1 MNSLVLF
8 CPKLPTYNL
17 SIGGKFGEKQRIMI
31 LSAVTAGLGL
41 AQSIYG
47 GIKAAKAAKE
57 QKRILGQKQ
66 AQNDAWYNK
75 NYNQDYMDRS
85 DAKSAFNRVKEYSDR
100 RVKQADATAAVTG
113 ATPEQVLAQKE
124 QANTVLAQTAG
135 NIAQNAD
142 AYKDS
147 VQARY
152 DQKNDALTQS
162 QMQQSQMSEQGG
174 ANLAAGG
181 IGLMGSALSG
191 MAGIKSSNIAP
202 GADAGPAIAKLDK
215 AYERDFK

>member
-1 MNSLVLF
+1 
-8 CPKLPTYNL
+8 
-17 SIGGKFGEKQRIMI
+17 MI
-31 LSAVTAGLGL
+31 LSAITGGLGL
-41 AQSIYG
+41 AQSIFG
-47 GIKAAKAAKE
+47 GIKAAKEAKK
-57 QKRILGQKQ
+57 QQRVIGQKQ

-75 NYNQDYMDRS
+75 SYHQDYMDRS
-85 DAKSAFNRVKEYSDR
+85 DARAAMSRVREFMDR
-100 RVKQADATAAVTG
+100 RNKQADATAAVTG
-113 ATPEQVLAQKE
+113 ATPEQVMAQKE

-181 IGLMGSALSG
+181 IGLMGSALGG

>member
-1 MNSLVLF
+1 
-8 CPKLPTYNL
+8 
-17 SIGGKFGEKQRIMI
+17 MI
-31 LSAVTAGLGL
+31 LSAITGGLGL
-41 AQSIYG
+41 AQSIFG
-47 GIKAAKAAKE
+47 GIKAAKEAKK
-57 QKRILGQKQ
+57 QQRVIGQKQ

-75 NYNQDYMDRS
+75 SYHQDYMDRS
-85 DAKSAFNRVKEYSDR
+85 DARAAMSRVREFMDR
-100 RVKQADATAAVTG
+100 RNKQADATAAVTG
-113 ATPEQVLAQKE
+113 ATPEQVMAQKE

>member
-1 MNSLVLF
+1 
-8 CPKLPTYNL
+8 
-17 SIGGKFGEKQRIMI
+17 MI
-31 LSAVTAGLGL
+31 LSAITGGLGL
-41 AQSIYG
+41 AQSIFG
-47 GIKAAKAAKE
+47 GIKAAKEAKK
-57 QKRILGQKQ
+57 QQRVIGQKQ

-75 NYNQDYMDRS
+75 SYHQDYMDRS
-85 DAKSAFNRVKEYSDR
+85 DARAAMSRVREFMDR
-100 RVKQADATAAVTG
+100 RNKQADATAAVTG
-113 ATPEQVLAQKE
+113 ATPEQVMSQKE

-142 AYKDS
+142 AFKDS

-152 DQKNDALTQS
+152 DQKNEALAQS
-162 QMQQSQMSEQGG
+162 QMQQAQMSEQGG
-174 ANLAAGG
+174 ANLAASG
-181 IGLMGSALSG
+181 IGLMGSALGG

>member
-1 MNSLVLF
+1 
-8 CPKLPTYNL
+8 
-17 SIGGKFGEKQRIMI
+17 MI
-31 LSAVTAGLGL
+31 LSAITGGLGL
-41 AQSIYG
+41 AQSIFG
-47 GIKAAKAAKE
+47 GIKAAKEAKK
-57 QKRILGQKQ
+57 QQRVIGQKQ

-75 NYNQDYMDRS
+75 SYHQDYMDRS
-85 DAKSAFNRVKEYSDR
+85 DARAAMSRVREFMDR
-100 RVKQADATAAVTG
+100 RNKQADATAAVTG
-113 ATPEQVLAQKE
+113 ATPEQVMAQKE

-152 DQKNDALTQS
+152 DQKNDALSQS

-181 IGLMGSALSG
+181 IGLMGSALGG

>member
-1 MNSLVLF
+1 
-8 CPKLPTYNL
+8 
-17 SIGGKFGEKQRIMI
+17 MI
-31 LSAVTAGLGL
+31 LSAITGGLGL
-41 AQSIYG
+41 AQSIFG
-47 GIKAAKAAKE
+47 GIKAAKEAKK
-57 QKRILGQKQ
+57 QQRVIGQKQ

-75 NYNQDYMDRS
+75 SYHQDYMDRS
-85 DAKSAFNRVKEYSDR
+85 DARAAMSRVREFMDR
-100 RVKQADATAAVTG
+100 RNKQADATAAVTG
-113 ATPEQVLAQKE
+113 ATPEQVMAQKE

-152 DQKNDALTQS
+152 DQKNEALTQS

-181 IGLMGSALSG
+181 IGLMGSALGG

-202 GADAGPAIAKLDK
+202 GADVAKLDK

>member
-1 MNSLVLF
+1 
-8 CPKLPTYNL
+8 
-17 SIGGKFGEKQRIMI
+17 MI
-31 LSAVTAGLGL
+31 LSAITGGLGL
-41 AQSIYG
+41 AQSIFG
-47 GIKAAKAAKE
+47 GIKAAKEAKK
-57 QKRILGQKQ
+57 QQRVIGQKQ

-75 NYNQDYMDRS
+75 SYHQDYMDRS
-85 DAKSAFNRVKEYSDR
+85 DARAAMSRVREFMDR
-100 RVKQADATAAVTG
+100 RNKQADATAAVTG
-113 ATPEQVLAQKE
+113 ATPEQVMAQKE

-152 DQKNDALTQS
+152 DQKNEALTQS

-181 IGLMGSALSG
+181 IGLMGSALGG